1 MLLNFRF
8 NAFYQAEPT
17 RRTDSNGLAT
27 ENYGLPWRP
36 SLTSVCV
43 CVCMFSMPVLG
54 AHLELLLLVLRPLST
69 VDKVQFFLMCFY
81 LWQMRKKSMDS
92 QGTWV
97 LQIEVVGGAGKGAG
111 NCLLDTGQDGAVID
125 CALFVAVIALPQMT
139 HTQRTRGVR

>member
-43 CVCMFSMPVLG
+43 CVYVFYACVRG
-54 AHLELLLLVLRPLST
+54 A
-69 VDKVQFFLMCFY
+69 FGIAF
-81 LWQMRKKSMDS
+81 
-92 QGTWV
+92 
-97 LQIEVVGGAGKGAG
+97 AGSPPSINSG
-111 NCLLDTGQDGAVID
+111 
-125 CALFVAVIALPQMT
+125 
-139 HTQRTRGVR
+139 